1 MGESVHSFRVLGNP
15 VPQGSMRA
23 FLVKGRPILT
33 STSKNLKEWRNL
45 IAYQA
50 NSYLT
55 ESVGWGPS
63 SDRLVGFYPYLYPV
77 TVSAKFY
84 FARPKSHLKKSGG
97 LTKSAPK
104 FKQSKPDVD
113 KLARAVLDALTG
125 VFFEDDSQVVLLK
138 VAKEYAEPGVGPGV
152 EISIERYDETDE

>member
-45 IAYQA
+45 IAGEAQ
-50 NSYLT
+50 NYLREQVVEDCWNT
-55 ESVGWGPS
+55 S
-63 SDRLVGFYPYLYPV
+63 GFYSYTEPV
-77 TVSAKFY
+77 GVTAKFY
-84 FARPKSHLKKSGG
+84 FARPKSHLKKSGE
-97 LTKSAPK
+97 LTKSAPRSK
-104 FKQSKPDVD
+104 HSKPDVD

-125 VFFEDDSQVVLLK
+125 VFFEDDSQVVHLTVL
-138 VAKEYAEPGVGPGV
+138 KEYAEPGNGPGL
-152 EISIERYDETDE
+152 EIQIGRHDRTSK